1 MENKSQ
7 SKDMQKNHID
17 NRKSRH
23 SYSLLFVGLT
33 LMLLAFSCTNSTTE
47 AAVEKGTTTSA
58 LLSESNIVGGTAESV
73 IHTDQRAATANEI
86 VAAQETVLGNIYQT
100 SLASVVQVKIVQR
113 VQNEPSAFGFHF
125 FGGGPQGLD
134 DRFLRGEGS
143 GFVWDADGHIL
154 TNYHVVQ
161 NADTLNVVFS
171 DGYEVQA
178 SFVGGDP
185 DSDLA
190 ILKIDVSDRSFIPL
204 PKGDT
209 ADLRVG
215 QLALAIGSPFGQDFT
230 LTSGIVSALG
240 RTIRSGNSPFTIP
253 QVIQTDAPINPGNS
267 GGPLLDRRGQVIGI
281 NTQIIARGGGGSSGI
296 GFAVPI
302 NIAKRVVPKLIEY
315 GAYEYSWLGISG
327 ATTTAEVVER
337 MALPTGTRG
346 VQVIM
351 VGDNSPASEAGLK
364 GSNREVTI
372 EGLDFQLGGD
382 VIVGINGDTIRNME
396 DLLAFLVANTSPGDV
411 VTLDI
416 IQEGG
421 IMDSVRAT
429 LGSRPND

>member
-47 AAVEKGTTTSA
+47 AAVEEGTTTSA

-113 VQNEPSAFGFHF
+113 VQNEPSTFGFHF
-125 FGGGPQGLD
+125 FGSGPQGLD

-143 GFVWDADGHIL
+143 GFVWDRDGHIL

-421 IMDSVRAT
+421 IMDSVIAT

>member
-1 MENKSQ
+1 M
-7 SKDMQKNHID
+7 
-17 NRKSRH
+17 
-23 SYSLLFVGLT
+23 
-33 LMLLAFSCTNSTTE
+33 
-47 AAVEKGTTTSA
+47 
-58 LLSESNIVGGTAESV
+58 
-73 IHTDQRAATANEI
+73 
-86 VAAQETVLGNIYQT
+86 
-100 SLASVVQVKIVQR
+100 
-113 VQNEPSAFGFHF
+113 
-125 FGGGPQGLD
+125 
-134 DRFLRGEGS
+134 
-143 GFVWDADGHIL
+143 

-171 DGYEVQA
+171 DGYEVEA

-190 ILKIDVSDRSFIPL
+190 VLKIDVSDRSFIPL

-209 ADLRVG
+209 AELRVG

-327 ATTTAEVVER
+327 ATTTAEVVDR

-346 VQVIM
+346 VQVII

-382 VIVGINGDTIRNME
+382 VIVGINGETIRNME